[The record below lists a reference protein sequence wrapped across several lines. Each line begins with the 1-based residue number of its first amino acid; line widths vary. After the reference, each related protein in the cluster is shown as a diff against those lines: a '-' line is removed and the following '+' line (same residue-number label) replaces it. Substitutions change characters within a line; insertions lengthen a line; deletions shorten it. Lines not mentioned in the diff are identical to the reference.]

1 MINENVLKII
11 TSTVLSA
18 DKNEAITRR
27 QKKVQFF
34 FKYYVMF
41 GIVCNNIFIAVC
53 QVCDYLY
60 NISSYI
66 CTEGGCITF
75 PTKSWKKLTF
85 LHLLF
90 QWEKSVLMHS
100 DKIHFKKGVVKKSLF
115 LRIYQ
120 LPTFQ

>member
-41 GIVCNNIFIAVC
+41 GRCV
-53 QVCDYLY
+53 
-60 NISSYI
+60 
-66 CTEGGCITF
+66 ITF
-75 PTKSWKKLTF
+75 
-85 LHLLF
+85 LLLYV
-90 QWEKSVLMHS
+90 KSVIIYIIYLHTYVQREDAS
-100 DKIHFKKGVVKKSLF
+100 HFLLKVGKN
-115 LRIYQ
+115 
-120 LPTFQ
+120 